1 MALGK
6 IGLRQLGKLVIEQ
19 GLRRLGRDGLV
30 GGNGAFHFPAR
41 LCQQCLFLLLILLG
55 NTAQSAIAIPEHS
68 ALDRQLAALEQQHQG
83 RIGVALYQPDTGL
96 SYGYRAE
103 ERFPFASTF
112 KALLAAAVL
121 QRSEFDP
128 LWLQQVVHY
137 RAEDLQS
144 YAPITRQHLAHGMS
158 REALAI
164 ASVQHSDNTA
174 ANLLLDALGGLDEF
188 NRFVAALGDQKF
200 RLDRHEPDLN
210 SALPGDDRDTTT
222 PAAMATTLSRL
233 TLGNGLAAPQRARF
247 NDWLKGNTTG
257 DAAIRAGVPT
267 GWLVGDKT
275 GGGGY
280 GTTNDIA
287 VLWPKQGAPMVL
299 ALYFT
304 QSSPDAKPQQAVLA
318 EVTRLLLNAAP

>member
-1 MALGK
+1 MMK
-6 IGLRQLGKLVIEQ
+6 
-19 GLRRLGRDGLV
+19 
-30 GGNGAFHFPAR
+30 FS
-41 LCQQCLFLLLILLG
+41 LFLLLILLG
-55 NTAQSAIAIPEHS
+55 NTAQSAITNAEHA
-68 ALDRQLAALEQQHQG
+68 ALDRQLATLEQQHQG

-128 LWLQQVVHY
+128 QWLQRVVHY
-137 RAEDLQS
+137 RADDLLS
-144 YAPITRQHLAHGMS
+144 YAPITRPHLAHGMS

-164 ASVQHSDNTA
+164 ASVQYSDNTA
-174 ANLLLDALGGLDEF
+174 ANLLLEALGGLDEF

-200 RLDRHEPDLN
+200 RLDRQEPDLN

-233 TLGNGLAAPQRARF
+233 TLGNGLAAPQQARF
-247 NDWLKGNTTG
+247 NAWLKGNTTG
-257 DAAIRAGVPT
+257 DAAIRAGVPSS
-267 GWLVGDKT
+267 WIVGDKT

-287 VLWPKQGAPMVL
+287 VLWPPQGPPLVL

-304 QSSPDAKPQQAVLA
+304 QSSPDAKPRQAVLA
-318 EVTRLLLNAAP
+318 EATRLVLAAAP

>member
-1 MALGK
+1 MMMK
-6 IGLRQLGKLVIEQ
+6 
-19 GLRRLGRDGLV
+19 
-30 GGNGAFHFPAR
+30 FS
-41 LCQQCLFLLLILLG
+41 LFLLLILLG
-55 NTAQSAIAIPEHS
+55 NTAQSAISTPER
-68 ALDRQLAALEQQHQG
+68 ATLDRQLAALEQQHQG
-83 RIGVALYQPDTGL
+83 RIGVALYHPGTGL

-128 LWLQQVVHY
+128 QWLQRVVHY
-137 RAEDLQS
+137 RADDLLS
-144 YAPITRQHLAHGMS
+144 YAPITRPHLAHGMS

-164 ASVQHSDNTA
+164 ASVQYSDNTA
-174 ANLLLDALGGLDEF
+174 ANLLLEALGGLSEF

-200 RLDRHEPDLN
+200 RLDRQEPDLN

-222 PAAMATTLSRL
+222 PAAMAKTLSRL
-233 TLGNGLAAPQRARF
+233 TLGNGLAAPQQARF
-247 NDWLKGNTTG
+247 NAWLKGNTTG

-287 VLWPKQGAPMVL
+287 VLWPTQGAPMVL

-304 QSSPDAKPQQAVLA
+304 QSTPDAKPQQAVLA
-318 EVTRLLLNAAP
+318 EATRLVLAAAP

>member
-1 MALGK
+1 MMMK
-6 IGLRQLGKLVIEQ
+6 
-19 GLRRLGRDGLV
+19 
-30 GGNGAFHFPAR
+30 FS
-41 LCQQCLFLLLILLG
+41 LFLLLILLG
-55 NTAQSAIAIPEHS
+55 NTAQSAISTPER
-68 ALDRQLAALEQQHQG
+68 ATLERQLAALEQQHQG
-83 RIGVALYQPDTGL
+83 RIGVALYHPGTGL

-128 LWLQQVVHY
+128 QWLQQVVHY
-137 RAEDLQS
+137 RAEDLLS
-144 YAPITRQHLAHGMS
+144 YAPITRPHLARGMS

-174 ANLLLDALGGLDEF
+174 ANLLLEALGGLSEF

-200 RLDRHEPDLN
+200 RLDRQEPDLN

-222 PAAMATTLSRL
+222 PAAMAKTLSRL
-233 TLGNGLAAPQRARF
+233 TLGNGLAAPQQARF
-247 NDWLKGNTTG
+247 NAWLKGNTTG

-287 VLWPKQGAPMVL
+287 VLWPTQGAPMVL

-304 QSSPDAKPQQAVLA
+304 QSTPDAKPQQAVLA
-318 EVTRLLLNAAP
+318 EATRLVLAAAP

>member
-1 MALGK
+1 MMMK
-6 IGLRQLGKLVIEQ
+6 
-19 GLRRLGRDGLV
+19 
-30 GGNGAFHFPAR
+30 FS
-41 LCQQCLFLLLILLG
+41 LFLLLILLG
-55 NTAQSAIAIPEHS
+55 NTAQSAISTPER
-68 ALDRQLAALEQQHQG
+68 ATLDRQLAALEQQHQG
-83 RIGVALYQPDTGL
+83 RIGVALYHPGTGL

-128 LWLQQVVHY
+128 QWLQQVVHY
-137 RAEDLQS
+137 RAEDLLS
-144 YAPITRQHLAHGMS
+144 YAPITRPHLARGMS

-164 ASVQHSDNTA
+164 ASVQYSDNTA
-174 ANLLLDALGGLDEF
+174 ANLLLEALGGLSEF

-200 RLDRHEPDLN
+200 RLDRQEPDLN

-222 PAAMATTLSRL
+222 PAAMAKTLSRL
-233 TLGNGLAAPQRARF
+233 TLGNGLAAPQQARF
-247 NDWLKGNTTG
+247 NAWLKGNTTG

-287 VLWPKQGAPMVL
+287 VLWPTQGAPMVL

-304 QSSPDAKPQQAVLA
+304 QSTPDAKPQQAVLA
-318 EVTRLLLNAAP
+318 EATRLVLAAAP

>member
-1 MALGK
+1 MMMK
-6 IGLRQLGKLVIEQ
+6 
-19 GLRRLGRDGLV
+19 
-30 GGNGAFHFPAR
+30 FS
-41 LCQQCLFLLLILLG
+41 LFLLLILLG
-55 NTAQSAIAIPEHS
+55 NTAQSAISTPER
-68 ALDRQLAALEQQHQG
+68 ATLDRQLAALEQQHQG
-83 RIGVALYQPDTGL
+83 RIGVALYHPDTGL

-128 LWLQQVVHY
+128 QWLQQVVHY
-137 RAEDLQS
+137 RAEDLLS
-144 YAPITRQHLAHGMS
+144 YAPITRPHLARGMS

-164 ASVQHSDNTA
+164 ASVQYSDNTA
-174 ANLLLDALGGLDEF
+174 ANLLLEALGGLSEF

-200 RLDRHEPDLN
+200 RLDRQEPDLN

-222 PAAMATTLSRL
+222 PAAMAKTLSRL
-233 TLGNGLAAPQRARF
+233 TLGNGLAAPQQARF
-247 NDWLKGNTTG
+247 NAWLKGNTTG

-287 VLWPKQGAPMVL
+287 VLLPTQGAPMVL

-304 QSSPDAKPQQAVLA
+304 QSTPDAKPQQAGLAEATRLVLA
-318 EVTRLLLNAAP
+318 AAP

>member
-1 MALGK
+1 MMMK
-6 IGLRQLGKLVIEQ
+6 
-19 GLRRLGRDGLV
+19 
-30 GGNGAFHFPAR
+30 FS
-41 LCQQCLFLLLILLG
+41 LFLLLILLG
-55 NTAQSAIAIPEHS
+55 NTAQSAISTPER
-68 ALDRQLAALEQQHQG
+68 ATLERQLAALEQQHQG
-83 RIGVALYQPDTGL
+83 RIGVALYHPDTGL

-128 LWLQQVVHY
+128 QWLQQVVHY
-137 RAEDLQS
+137 RAEDLLS
-144 YAPITRQHLAHGMS
+144 YAPITQPHLARGMS

-164 ASVQHSDNTA
+164 ASVQYSDNTA
-174 ANLLLDALGGLDEF
+174 ANLLLEALGGLSEF

-200 RLDRHEPDLN
+200 RLDRQEPDLN

-222 PAAMATTLSRL
+222 PAAMAKTLSRL
-233 TLGNGLAAPQRARF
+233 TLGNGLAAPQQARF
-247 NDWLKGNTTG
+247 NAWLKGNTTG

-287 VLWPKQGAPMVL
+287 VLWPTQGAPMVL

-304 QSSPDAKPQQAVLA
+304 QSTPDAKPQQAVLA
-318 EVTRLLLNAAP
+318 EATRLVLAAAP

>member
-1 MALGK
+1 MK
-6 IGLRQLGKLVIEQ
+6 
-19 GLRRLGRDGLV
+19 
-30 GGNGAFHFPAR
+30 FS
-41 LCQQCLFLLLILLG
+41 LFLLLILLG
-55 NTAQSAIAIPEHS
+55 NTAQSAITNTEH
-68 ALDRQLAALEQQHQG
+68 ATLDRQLATLEQQHQG

-128 LWLQQVVHY
+128 QWLQRVVHY
-137 RAEDLQS
+137 RADDLLS
-144 YAPITRQHLAHGMS
+144 YAPITRPHLAHGMS

-164 ASVQHSDNTA
+164 ASVQYSDNTA
-174 ANLLLDALGGLDEF
+174 ANLLLEALGGLDEF

-200 RLDRHEPDLN
+200 RLDRQEPDLN

-233 TLGNGLAAPQRARF
+233 TLGNGLAAPQQARF
-247 NDWLKGNTTG
+247 NSWLKGNTTG
-257 DAAIRAGVPT
+257 DAAIRAGVPS
-267 GWLVGDKT
+267 GWIVGDKT

-287 VLWPKQGAPMVL
+287 VLWPPQGPPLVL

-304 QSSPDAKPQQAVLA
+304 QSSPDAKPRQAVLA
-318 EVTRLLLNAAP
+318 EATRLVLAAAP

>member
-1 MALGK
+1 MMMK
-6 IGLRQLGKLVIEQ
+6 
-19 GLRRLGRDGLV
+19 
-30 GGNGAFHFPAR
+30 FS
-41 LCQQCLFLLLILLG
+41 LFLLLILLG
-55 NTAQSAIAIPEHS
+55 NTAQSAISTPER
-68 ALDRQLAALEQQHQG
+68 ATLERQLAALEQQHQG
-83 RIGVALYQPDTGL
+83 RIGVALYHPDTGL

-103 ERFPFASTF
+103 ERFAFASTF

-128 LWLQQVVHY
+128 QWLQQVVHY
-137 RAEDLQS
+137 RAEDLLS
-144 YAPITRQHLAHGMS
+144 YAPITRPHLARGMS

-164 ASVQHSDNTA
+164 ASVQYSDNTA
-174 ANLLLDALGGLDEF
+174 ANLLLEALGGLSEF

-200 RLDRHEPDLN
+200 RLDRQEPDLN

-222 PAAMATTLSRL
+222 PAAMAKTLSRL
-233 TLGNGLAAPQRARF
+233 TLGNGLAAPQQARF
-247 NDWLKGNTTG
+247 NAWLKGNTTG

-287 VLWPKQGAPMVL
+287 VLWPTQGAPMVL

-304 QSSPDAKPQQAVLA
+304 QSTPDAKPQQAVLA
-318 EVTRLLLNAAP
+318 EATRLVLAAAP

>member
-1 MALGK
+1 MMMK
-6 IGLRQLGKLVIEQ
+6 
-19 GLRRLGRDGLV
+19 
-30 GGNGAFHFPAR
+30 FS
-41 LCQQCLFLLLILLG
+41 LFLLLILLG
-55 NTAQSAIAIPEHS
+55 NTAQSAISTPER
-68 ALDRQLAALEQQHQG
+68 ATLERQLAALEQQHQG
-83 RIGVALYQPDTGL
+83 RIGVALYHPSTGL

-128 LWLQQVVHY
+128 QWLQQVVHY
-137 RAEDLQS
+137 RAEDLLS
-144 YAPITRQHLAHGMS
+144 YAPITRPHLARGMS

-164 ASVQHSDNTA
+164 ASVQYSDNTA
-174 ANLLLDALGGLDEF
+174 ANLLLEALGGLSEF

-200 RLDRHEPDLN
+200 RLDRQEPDLN

-222 PAAMATTLSRL
+222 PAAMAKTLSRL
-233 TLGNGLAAPQRARF
+233 TLGNGLAAPQQARF
-247 NDWLKGNTTG
+247 NAWLKGNTTG

-287 VLWPKQGAPMVL
+287 VLWPTQGAPMVL

-304 QSSPDAKPQQAVLA
+304 QSTPDAKPQQAVLA
-318 EVTRLLLNAAP
+318 EATRLVLAAAP

>member
-1 MALGK
+1 MMMK
-6 IGLRQLGKLVIEQ
+6 
-19 GLRRLGRDGLV
+19 
-30 GGNGAFHFPAR
+30 FS
-41 LCQQCLFLLLILLG
+41 LFLLLILLG
-55 NTAQSAIAIPEHS
+55 NTAQSAISTPER
-68 ALDRQLAALEQQHQG
+68 ATLERQLAALEQQHQG
-83 RIGVALYQPDTGL
+83 RIGVALYHPDTGL

-128 LWLQQVVHY
+128 QWLQRVVHY
-137 RAEDLQS
+137 RVDDLLS
-144 YAPITRQHLAHGMS
+144 YAPITRPHLARGMS

-164 ASVQHSDNTA
+164 ASVQYSDNTA
-174 ANLLLDALGGLDEF
+174 ANLLLEALGGLSEF

-200 RLDRHEPDLN
+200 RLDRQEPDLN

-222 PAAMATTLSRL
+222 PAAMAKTLSRL
-233 TLGNGLAAPQRARF
+233 TLGNGLAAPQQARF
-247 NDWLKGNTTG
+247 NAWLKGNTTG

-287 VLWPKQGAPMVL
+287 VLWPTQGAPMVL

-304 QSSPDAKPQQAVLA
+304 QSTPDAKPQQAVLA
-318 EVTRLLLNAAP
+318 EATRLVLAAAP

>member
-1 MALGK
+1 MS
-6 IGLRQLGKLVIEQ
+6 LV
-19 GLRRLGRDGLV
+19 LV
-30 GGNGAFHFPAR
+30 
-41 LCQQCLFLLLILLG
+41 
-55 NTAQSAIAIPEHS
+55 
-68 ALDRQLAALEQQHQG
+68 
-83 RIGVALYQPDTGL
+83 
-96 SYGYRAE
+96 
-103 ERFPFASTF
+103 
-112 KALLAAAVL
+112 
-121 QRSEFDP
+121 
-128 LWLQQVVHY
+128 
-137 RAEDLQS
+137 
-144 YAPITRQHLAHGMS
+144 
-158 REALAI
+158 
-164 ASVQHSDNTA
+164 
-174 ANLLLDALGGLDEF
+174 
-188 NRFVAALGDQKF
+188 
-200 RLDRHEPDLN
+200 
-210 SALPGDDRDTTT
+210 

>member
-1 MALGK
+1 MMMK
-6 IGLRQLGKLVIEQ
+6 
-19 GLRRLGRDGLV
+19 
-30 GGNGAFHFPAR
+30 FS
-41 LCQQCLFLLLILLG
+41 LFLLLILLG
-55 NTAQSAIAIPEHS
+55 NTAQSAISTPER
-68 ALDRQLAALEQQHQG
+68 ATLDRQLAALEQQHQG
-83 RIGVALYQPDTGL
+83 RIGVALYHPDTGL

-128 LWLQQVVHY
+128 QWLQQVVHY
-137 RAEDLQS
+137 RAEDLLS
-144 YAPITRQHLAHGMS
+144 YAPITRPHLAHGMS

-164 ASVQHSDNTA
+164 ASVQYSDNTA
-174 ANLLLDALGGLDEF
+174 ANLLLEALGGLDEF

-200 RLDRHEPDLN
+200 RLDRQEPDLN

-222 PAAMATTLSRL
+222 PAAMAKTLSRL
-233 TLGNGLAAPQRARF
+233 TLGNGLAAPQQARF
-247 NDWLKGNTTG
+247 NAWLKGNTTG

-267 GWLVGDKT
+267 GWLVGDKS

-287 VLWPKQGAPMVL
+287 VLWPTQGTPMVL

-304 QSSPDAKPQQAVLA
+304 QSTPDAKPQQAVLA
-318 EVTRLLLNAAP
+318 EATRLVLAAAP

>member
-1 MALGK
+1 MK
-6 IGLRQLGKLVIEQ
+6 SS
-19 GLRRLGRDGLV
+19 
-30 GGNGAFHFPAR
+30 
-41 LCQQCLFLLLILLG
+41 LFLLLILLG
-55 NTAQSAIAIPEHS
+55 NTVQSAIAIPEHS

-164 ASVQHSDNTA
+164 ASVQYSDNTA

>member
-1 MALGK
+1 MMMK
-6 IGLRQLGKLVIEQ
+6 
-19 GLRRLGRDGLV
+19 
-30 GGNGAFHFPAR
+30 FS
-41 LCQQCLFLLLILLG
+41 LFLLLILLG
-55 NTAQSAIAIPEHS
+55 NTAQSAISTPER
-68 ALDRQLAALEQQHQG
+68 ATLERQLAALEQQHQG
-83 RIGVALYQPDTGL
+83 RIGVALYHPDSGL

-128 LWLQQVVHY
+128 QWLQQVVHY
-137 RAEDLQS
+137 RAEDLLS
-144 YAPITRQHLAHGMS
+144 YAPITRPHLARGMS

-174 ANLLLDALGGLDEF
+174 ANLLLEALGGLSEF

-200 RLDRHEPDLN
+200 RLDRQEPDLN

-222 PAAMATTLSRL
+222 PAAMAKTLSRL
-233 TLGNGLAAPQRARF
+233 TLGNGLAAPQQARF
-247 NDWLKGNTTG
+247 NAWLKGNTTG

-287 VLWPKQGAPMVL
+287 VLWPTQGAPMVL

-304 QSSPDAKPQQAVLA
+304 QSTPDAKPQQAVLA
-318 EVTRLLLNAAP
+318 EATRLVLAAAP

>member
-1 MALGK
+1 MMMK
-6 IGLRQLGKLVIEQ
+6 
-19 GLRRLGRDGLV
+19 
-30 GGNGAFHFPAR
+30 FS
-41 LCQQCLFLLLILLG
+41 LFLLLILLG
-55 NTAQSAIAIPEHS
+55 NTAQSAISTPER
-68 ALDRQLAALEQQHQG
+68 ATLDRQLAALEQQHQG
-83 RIGVALYQPDTGL
+83 RIGVALYHPGTGL

-128 LWLQQVVHY
+128 QWLQQVVHY
-137 RAEDLQS
+137 RVEDLLS
-144 YAPITRQHLAHGMS
+144 YAPITRPHLARGMS

-174 ANLLLDALGGLDEF
+174 ANLLLEALGGLSEF

-200 RLDRHEPDLN
+200 RLDRQEPDLN

-222 PAAMATTLSRL
+222 PAAMAKTLSRL
-233 TLGNGLAAPQRARF
+233 TLGNGLAAPQQARF
-247 NDWLKGNTTG
+247 NAWLKGNTTG

-287 VLWPKQGAPMVL
+287 VLWPTQGAPMVL

-304 QSSPDAKPQQAVLA
+304 QSTPDAKPQQAVLA
-318 EVTRLLLNAAP
+318 EATRLVLAAAP

>member
-1 MALGK
+1 MMMK
-6 IGLRQLGKLVIEQ
+6 
-19 GLRRLGRDGLV
+19 
-30 GGNGAFHFPAR
+30 FS
-41 LCQQCLFLLLILLG
+41 LFLLLILLG
-55 NTAQSAIAIPEHS
+55 NTAQSAISTPER
-68 ALDRQLAALEQQHQG
+68 ATLERQLAALEQQHQG
-83 RIGVALYQPDTGL
+83 RIGVALYHPGTGL

-128 LWLQQVVHY
+128 QWLQQVVHY
-137 RAEDLQS
+137 RAEDLLS
-144 YAPITRQHLAHGMS
+144 YAPITRPHLVRGMS

-164 ASVQHSDNTA
+164 ASVQYSDNTA
-174 ANLLLDALGGLDEF
+174 ANLLLEALGGLSEF

-200 RLDRHEPDLN
+200 RLDRQEPDLN

-222 PAAMATTLSRL
+222 PAAMAKTLSRL
-233 TLGNGLAAPQRARF
+233 TLGNGLAAPQQARF
-247 NDWLKGNTTG
+247 NAWLKGNTTG

-287 VLWPKQGAPMVL
+287 VLWPTQGTPMVL

-304 QSSPDAKPQQAVLA
+304 QSTPDAKPQQAVLA
-318 EVTRLLLNAAP
+318 EATRLVLAAAP

>member
-1 MALGK
+1 MK
-6 IGLRQLGKLVIEQ
+6 SS
-19 GLRRLGRDGLV
+19 
-30 GGNGAFHFPAR
+30 
-41 LCQQCLFLLLILLG
+41 LFLLLILLG
-55 NTAQSAIAIPEHS
+55 NTVQSAIAIPEHS

-318 EVTRLLLNAAP
+318 EVTRLLLNVAP

>member
-1 MALGK
+1 MK
-6 IGLRQLGKLVIEQ
+6 SS
-19 GLRRLGRDGLV
+19 
-30 GGNGAFHFPAR
+30 
-41 LCQQCLFLLLILLG
+41 LFLLLILLG
-55 NTAQSAIAIPEHS
+55 NTAQSAITNAEHA
-68 ALDRQLAALEQQHQG
+68 ALDRQLATLEQQHQG

-128 LWLQQVVHY
+128 QWLQRVVHY
-137 RAEDLQS
+137 RADDLLS
-144 YAPITRQHLAHGMS
+144 YAPITRPHLAHGMS

-164 ASVQHSDNTA
+164 ASVQYSDNTA
-174 ANLLLDALGGLDEF
+174 ANLLLEALGGLDEF

-200 RLDRHEPDLN
+200 RLDRQEPDLN
-210 SALPGDDRDTTT
+210 SALPGDNRDTTT
-222 PAAMATTLSRL
+222 PAAIATTLSRL
-233 TLGNGLAAPQRARF
+233 TLGNGLAAPQQARF
-247 NDWLKGNTTG
+247 NAWLKGNTTG
-257 DAAIRAGVPT
+257 DAAIRAGVPS
-267 GWLVGDKT
+267 GWIVGDKT

-287 VLWPKQGAPMVL
+287 VLWPPQGTPLVL

-304 QSSPDAKPQQAVLA
+304 QPSPDAKPRQAVLA
-318 EVTRLLLNAAP
+318 EATRLVLAAAP

>member
-1 MALGK
+1 MMK
-6 IGLRQLGKLVIEQ
+6 
-19 GLRRLGRDGLV
+19 
-30 GGNGAFHFPAR
+30 FS
-41 LCQQCLFLLLILLG
+41 LFLLLILLG
-55 NTAQSAIAIPEHS
+55 NTAQSAITNAEHA
-68 ALDRQLAALEQQHQG
+68 ALDRQLATLEQQHQG

-128 LWLQQVVHY
+128 QWLQRVVHY
-137 RAEDLQS
+137 RADDLLS
-144 YAPITRQHLAHGMS
+144 YAPITRPHLAHGMS

-164 ASVQHSDNTA
+164 ASVQYSDNTA
-174 ANLLLDALGGLDEF
+174 ANLLLEALGGLDEF

-200 RLDRHEPDLN
+200 RLDRQEPDLN

-233 TLGNGLAAPQRARF
+233 TLGNGLAAPQQARF
-247 NDWLKGNTTG
+247 NSWLKGNTTG
-257 DAAIRAGVPT
+257 DAAIRAGVPSS
-267 GWLVGDKT
+267 WIVGDKT

-287 VLWPKQGAPMVL
+287 VLWPPQGPPLVL

-304 QSSPDAKPQQAVLA
+304 QSSPDAKPRQAVLA
-318 EVTRLLLNAAP
+318 EATRLVLAAAP

>member
-1 MALGK
+1 MMMK
-6 IGLRQLGKLVIEQ
+6 
-19 GLRRLGRDGLV
+19 
-30 GGNGAFHFPAR
+30 FS
-41 LCQQCLFLLLILLG
+41 LFLLLILLG
-55 NTAQSAIAIPEHS
+55 NTAQSAISTPER
-68 ALDRQLAALEQQHQG
+68 ATLDRQLAALEQQHQG
-83 RIGVALYQPDTGL
+83 RIGVALYHPDSGL

-128 LWLQQVVHY
+128 QWLQQVVHY
-137 RAEDLQS
+137 RAEDLLS
-144 YAPITRQHLAHGMS
+144 YAPITRPHLARGMS

-174 ANLLLDALGGLDEF
+174 ANLLLEALGGLSEF

-200 RLDRHEPDLN
+200 RLDRQEPDLN

-222 PAAMATTLSRL
+222 PAAMAKTLSRL
-233 TLGNGLAAPQRARF
+233 TLGNGLAAPQQARF
-247 NDWLKGNTTG
+247 NAWLKGNTTG

-287 VLWPKQGAPMVL
+287 VLWPTQGAPMVL

-304 QSSPDAKPQQAVLA
+304 QSTPDAKPQQAVLA
-318 EVTRLLLNAAP
+318 EATRLVLAAAP

>member
-1 MALGK
+1 MMMK
-6 IGLRQLGKLVIEQ
+6 
-19 GLRRLGRDGLV
+19 
-30 GGNGAFHFPAR
+30 FS
-41 LCQQCLFLLLILLG
+41 LFLLLILLG
-55 NTAQSAIAIPEHS
+55 NTAQSAISTPER
-68 ALDRQLAALEQQHQG
+68 ATLDRQLAALEQQHQG
-83 RIGVALYQPDTGL
+83 RIGVALYHPDTGL

-128 LWLQQVVHY
+128 QWLQQVVHY
-137 RAEDLQS
+137 RAEDLLS
-144 YAPITRQHLAHGMS
+144 YAPITRPHLARGMS

-164 ASVQHSDNTA
+164 ASVQYSDNTA
-174 ANLLLDALGGLDEF
+174 ANLLLEALGGLSEF

-200 RLDRHEPDLN
+200 RLDRQEPDLN

-222 PAAMATTLSRL
+222 PAAMAKTLSRL
-233 TLGNGLAAPQRARF
+233 TLGNGLAAPQQARF
-247 NDWLKGNTTG
+247 NAWLKGNTTG

-287 VLWPKQGAPMVL
+287 VLWPTQGAPMVL

-304 QSSPDAKPQQAVLA
+304 QSTPDAKPQQAVLA
-318 EVTRLLLNAAP
+318 EATRLVLAAAP

>member
-1 MALGK
+1 MMMK
-6 IGLRQLGKLVIEQ
+6 
-19 GLRRLGRDGLV
+19 
-30 GGNGAFHFPAR
+30 FS
-41 LCQQCLFLLLILLG
+41 LFLLLILLG
-55 NTAQSAIAIPEHS
+55 NTAQSAISTPER
-68 ALDRQLAALEQQHQG
+68 ATLERQLAALEQQHQG
-83 RIGVALYQPDTGL
+83 RIGVALYHPDTGL

-128 LWLQQVVHY
+128 QWLQQVVHY
-137 RAEDLQS
+137 RAEDLLS
-144 YAPITRQHLAHGMS
+144 YAPITRPHLARGMS

-174 ANLLLDALGGLDEF
+174 ANLLLEALGGLSEF

-200 RLDRHEPDLN
+200 RLDRQEPDLN

-222 PAAMATTLSRL
+222 PAAMAKTLSRL
-233 TLGNGLAAPQRARF
+233 TLGNGLAAPQQARF
-247 NDWLKGNTTG
+247 NAWLKGNTTG

-287 VLWPKQGAPMVL
+287 VLWPTQGAPMVL

-304 QSSPDAKPQQAVLA
+304 QSTPDAKPQQAVLA
-318 EVTRLLLNAAP
+318 EATRLVLAAAP

>member
-1 MALGK
+1 MMK
-6 IGLRQLGKLVIEQ
+6 
-19 GLRRLGRDGLV
+19 
-30 GGNGAFHFPAR
+30 FS
-41 LCQQCLFLLLILLG
+41 LFLLLILLG
-55 NTAQSAIAIPEHS
+55 NTAQSAITNAEHA
-68 ALDRQLAALEQQHQG
+68 ALDRQLATLEQQHQG

-96 SYGYRAE
+96 RYGYRAE

-128 LWLQQVVHY
+128 QWLQRVVHY
-137 RAEDLQS
+137 RADDLLS
-144 YAPITRQHLAHGMS
+144 YAPITRPHLAHGMS

-164 ASVQHSDNTA
+164 ASVQYSDNTA
-174 ANLLLDALGGLDEF
+174 ANLLLEALGGLDEF

-233 TLGNGLAAPQRARF
+233 TLGNGLAAPQQARF
-247 NDWLKGNTTG
+247 NAWLKGNTTG
-257 DAAIRAGVPT
+257 DAAIRAGVPS
-267 GWLVGDKT
+267 GWIVGDKT

-287 VLWPKQGAPMVL
+287 VLWPPQGTPLVL

-304 QSSPDAKPQQAVLA
+304 QSSPDTKPRQAVLA
-318 EVTRLLLNAAP
+318 EATRLVLAAAP

>member
-1 MALGK
+1 MMMK
-6 IGLRQLGKLVIEQ
+6 
-19 GLRRLGRDGLV
+19 
-30 GGNGAFHFPAR
+30 FS
-41 LCQQCLFLLLILLG
+41 LFLLLILLG
-55 NTAQSAIAIPEHS
+55 NTAQSAISTPER
-68 ALDRQLAALEQQHQG
+68 ATLDRQLAALEQQHQG
-83 RIGVALYQPDTGL
+83 RIGVALYHPGTGL

-128 LWLQQVVHY
+128 QWLQQVVHY
-137 RAEDLQS
+137 RAEDLLS
-144 YAPITRQHLAHGMS
+144 YAPITRPHLARGMS

-174 ANLLLDALGGLDEF
+174 ANLLLEALGGLSEF

-200 RLDRHEPDLN
+200 RLDRQEPDLN

-222 PAAMATTLSRL
+222 PAAMAKTLSRL
-233 TLGNGLAAPQRARF
+233 TLGNGLAAPQQARF
-247 NDWLKGNTTG
+247 NAWLKGNTTG

-287 VLWPKQGAPMVL
+287 VLWPTQGAPMVL

-304 QSSPDAKPQQAVLA
+304 QSTPDAKPQQAVLA
-318 EVTRLLLNAAP
+318 EATRLVLAAAP

>member
-1 MALGK
+1 MMMK
-6 IGLRQLGKLVIEQ
+6 
-19 GLRRLGRDGLV
+19 
-30 GGNGAFHFPAR
+30 FS
-41 LCQQCLFLLLILLG
+41 LFLLLILLG
-55 NTAQSAIAIPEHS
+55 NTAQSAISTPER
-68 ALDRQLAALEQQHQG
+68 ATLERQLAALEQQHQG
-83 RIGVALYQPDTGL
+83 RIGVALYHPDTGL

-128 LWLQQVVHY
+128 QWLQQVVHY
-137 RAEDLQS
+137 RAEDLLS
-144 YAPITRQHLAHGMS
+144 YAPITRPHLARGMS

-164 ASVQHSDNTA
+164 ASVQYSDNTA
-174 ANLLLDALGGLDEF
+174 ANLLLEALGGLSEF

-200 RLDRHEPDLN
+200 RLDRQEPDLN

-222 PAAMATTLSRL
+222 PAAMAKTLSRL
-233 TLGNGLAAPQRARF
+233 TLGNGLAAPQQARF
-247 NDWLKGNTTG
+247 NAWLKGNTTG

-287 VLWPKQGAPMVL
+287 VLWPTQGAPMVL

-304 QSSPDAKPQQAVLA
+304 QSTPDAKPQQAVLA
-318 EVTRLLLNAAP
+318 EATRLVLAAAP

>member
-1 MALGK
+1 MMMK
-6 IGLRQLGKLVIEQ
+6 
-19 GLRRLGRDGLV
+19 
-30 GGNGAFHFPAR
+30 FS
-41 LCQQCLFLLLILLG
+41 LFLLLILLG
-55 NTAQSAIAIPEHS
+55 NTAQSAISTPER
-68 ALDRQLAALEQQHQG
+68 ATLDRQLAALEQQHQG
-83 RIGVALYQPDTGL
+83 RIGVALYHPGTGL

-128 LWLQQVVHY
+128 QWLQQVVHY
-137 RAEDLQS
+137 RAEDLLS
-144 YAPITRQHLAHGMS
+144 YAPITQPHLARGMS

-174 ANLLLDALGGLDEF
+174 ANLLLEALGGLSEF

-200 RLDRHEPDLN
+200 RLDRQEPDLN

-222 PAAMATTLSRL
+222 PAAMAKTLSRL
-233 TLGNGLAAPQRARF
+233 TLGNGLAAPQQARF
-247 NDWLKGNTTG
+247 NAWLKGNTTG

-287 VLWPKQGAPMVL
+287 VLWPTQGAPMVL

-304 QSSPDAKPQQAVLA
+304 QSTPDAKPQQAVLA
-318 EVTRLLLNAAP
+318 EATRLVLAAAP